1 MAYKA
6 VKKHKFPIDQVMQLS
21 VAVDKQQGFIKSGYG
36 YYDSE
41 NENFIYDNKQTI
53 VQILLNELPSPEIT
67 DEIVQQAAEIKD
79 SFRNKLIQ
87 KKLMGTLNDFEST
100 LSNVL
105 SEEEADGFA
114 ISIIASLPNSYRV
127 QTKRDAVDEWFDDM
141 RKKSEFVGN
150 IGDRIKL
157 SVLIK
162 DVKFVQKFGIHLVT
176 CVTDDENIIK
186 FFFNRE
192 PDISGIIEGKRVSLT
207 GKVKTQ
213 DVSKFSNCKETVF
226 NYVKLQESA

>member
-21 VAVDKQQGFIKSGYG
+21 VAVDKQQGFIKSDYS

-41 NENFIYDNKQTI
+41 NENFIYDNKWTI
-53 VQILLNELPSPEIT
+53 VQILLNELPAPEIT

-162 DVKFVQKFGIHLVT
+162 DVKFVRKFGIHLVT

>member
-1 MAYKA
+1 MLYKA

-41 NENFIYDNKQTI
+41 NEKFVYDNKQTI
-53 VQILLNELPSPEIT
+53 VQILLNELPPPEIT

-79 SFRNKLIQ
+79 TFRNKLIE

-105 SEEEADGFA
+105 SAEEADGFA

-127 QTKRDAVDEWFDDM
+127 QAKRDAVDDWFDDM

-150 IGDRIKL
+150 IGDRMKL
-157 SVLIK
+157 SVLVK

-176 CVTDDENIIK
+176 CVTDDDNIIK